1 MIGYP
6 SLLRLAYPTL
16 PSPPLRYVTPP
27 RLRSLGKG
35 LNCVYVRS
43 TGIYCSA
50 TKFQRARLCNMNAK
64 DCSQR
69 LQFMKNMYVYRP
81 PMKLREGNVF
91 MRVCL
96 STGGVPYDHYPWYI
110 GLQYTGPPAPP
121 STHGTLPT
129 WEILLQPPASYQW
142 HLVANTTDQFKL
154 VQFRAPPPVLTLAVT
169 EGSVQPFIVRP
180 LMLLHFS
187 VTLGF
192 SGMKVKIGSNWKQ
205 ESTILRVS

>member
-1 MIGYP
+1 MCVALVSTIR
-6 SLLRLAYPTL
+6 LLNFNAPVCAIWMQRIVHKASVYEEYVCL
-16 PSPPLRYVTPP
+16 P
-27 RLRSLGKG
+27 
-35 LNCVYVRS
+35 
-43 TGIYCSA
+43 
-50 TKFQRARLCNMNAK
+50 
-64 DCSQR
+64 
-69 LQFMKNMYVYRP
+69 P

-129 WEILLQPPASYQW
+129 WEILLQPPASCQW
-142 HLVANTTDQFKL
+142 YLVANTTDQFKL

-180 LMLLHFS
+180 LILLHFS

-192 SGMKVKIGSNWKQ
+192 SVW
-205 ESTILRVS
+205 R